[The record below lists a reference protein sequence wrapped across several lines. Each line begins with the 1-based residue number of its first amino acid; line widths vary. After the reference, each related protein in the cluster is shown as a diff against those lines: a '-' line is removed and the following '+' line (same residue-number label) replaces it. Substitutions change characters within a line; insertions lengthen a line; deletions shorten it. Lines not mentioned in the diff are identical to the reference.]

1 MSANHAAFNLIFRFV
16 ENYVSPIAGRISSQ
30 RHVMAIRD
38 GFISAMPFMIVGSFL
53 LVFAYPP
60 FSPDTTWGFARAWLD
75 MAKQFEGQILTPFDM
90 TMGVMSLYICAAIA
104 YNLGKHYVKS
114 HQLDPF
120 MCAMLSLMAFLL
132 VAAPKTKGTLP
143 VDSLGGTGIF
153 TAILVAIYCV
163 EMMRFLKAH
172 NHRDPPAG
180 PGSADDQNSFDLLIP
195 VLVVVLTL
203 YPLSLVIQSEFGML
217 IPQAIMSVFKPL
229 VSAADS
235 LPAILLAVLI
245 GHLLW
250 FAGIHGAAIVSG
262 MLQMFWLT
270 NLGANQ
276 TALAASQPL
285 PHIFMEAFWTFFIV
299 IGGQVPRWGWC
310 SATWRSRSAHL
321 RSIGRLS
328 VVPSLFNI
336 NEPVIFGT
344 PIVMNPVF
352 FIPFLLAP
360 MVNAVLAWSAMKFDL
375 IGRVISVVPWT
386 APAPVGAAWA
396 LGWDFRAAILVVVL
410 ACVSAIIYFPFF
422 KVYEKQLLEQE
433 AEEAQRNAEEE
444 NQQVA

>member
-16 ENYVSPIAGRISSQ
+16 ENYISPVAGRISSQ

-75 MAKQFEGQILTPFDM
+75 LAKEFEGRILTPFDM
-90 TMGVMSLYICAAIA
+90 TMGIMSIYICAAIS

-120 MCAMLSLMAFLL
+120 MCSMLSIMAFLL
-132 VAAPKTKGTLP
+132 VAAPKTSGTLP

-172 NHRDPPAG
+172 NIGIRLPDQVPPMIK
-180 PGSADDQNSFDLLIP
+180 NSFDLLIP

-203 YPLSLVIQSEFGML
+203 YPLSLFIQHQFDML

-250 FAGIHGAAIVSG
+250 FDPRGGNCLRYAADVLADQPGYEPAGSGTGRAVTAHLYGGVLDVLHCDRRLRRHHGAGYLLSA
-262 MLQMFWLT
+262 
-270 NLGANQ
+270 
-276 TALAASQPL
+276 QPL
-285 PHIFMEAFWTFFIV
+285 GP
-299 IGGQVPRWGWC
+299 
-310 SATWRSRSAHL
+310 SAVYW
-321 RSIGRLS
+321 
-328 VVPSLFNI
+328 PSERGT
-336 NEPVIFGT
+336 EPV
-344 PIVMNPVF
+344 
-352 FIPFLLAP
+352 
-360 MVNAVLAWSAMKFDL
+360 
-375 IGRVISVVPWT
+375 
-386 APAPVGAAWA
+386 
-396 LGWDFRAAILVVVL
+396 
-410 ACVSAIIYFPFF
+410 
-422 KVYEKQLLEQE
+422 
-433 AEEAQRNAEEE
+433 
-444 NQQVA
+444 

>member
-104 YNLGKHYVKS
+104 YNLGKHYVKT

-132 VAAPKTKGTLP
+132 VAAPKTKGALP

-172 NHRDPPAG
+172 NIGIRLPDQVPPMIK
-180 PGSADDQNSFDLLIP
+180 NSFDLLIP

-203 YPLSLVIQSEFGML
+203 YPLSLLIQSQFGML
-217 IPQAIMSVFKPL
+217 IPQAIMSIFKPL

-235 LPAILLAVLI
+235 LPAILLAVLHRH
-245 GHLLW
+245 GGLQMADQDVFVNVVGGVKVTETSADLALLLAMVSSLRDRPLPQDLVV
-250 FAGIHGAAIVSG
+250 FGEVGLAGEIRPVPSGQERISEAAKHGFRRAIVPAANVPKKIPEG
-262 MLQMFWLT
+262 MQVFGVKKL
-270 NLGANQ
+270 AD
-276 TALAASQPL
+276 AL
-285 PHIFMEAFWTFFIV
+285 
-299 IGGQVPRWGWC
+299 
-310 SATWRSRSAHL
+310 
-321 RSIGRLS
+321 
-328 VVPSLFNI
+328 N
-336 NEPVIFGT
+336 
-344 PIVMNPVF
+344 VF
-352 FIPFLLAP
+352 D
-360 MVNAVLAWSAMKFDL
+360 DL
-375 IGRVISVVPWT
+375 
-386 APAPVGAAWA
+386 
-396 LGWDFRAAILVVVL
+396 
-410 ACVSAIIYFPFF
+410 
-422 KVYEKQLLEQE
+422 
-433 AEEAQRNAEEE
+433 
-444 NQQVA
+444 

>member
-75 MAKQFEGQILTPFDM
+75 M
-90 TMGVMSLYICAAIA
+90 TMGIMSIYICAAIA

-172 NHRDPPAG
+172 NIGIRLPEQVPPMIK
-180 PGSADDQNSFDLLIP
+180 NSFDLLIP

-203 YPLSLVIQSEFGML
+203 YPLSLVIQSQFGML

-276 TALAASQPL
+276 TALAAGQPL

-299 IGGQVPRWGWC
+299 IGGSG
-310 SATWRSRSAHL
+310 ATMGLVICYLRSRSAHL

-328 VVPSLFNI
+328 VVPSFFNI

-360 MVNAVLAWSAMKFDL
+360 MVNAVLAWAAMTFDL

-386 APAPVGAAWA
+386 APAPIGAAWA

-433 AEEAQRNAEEE
+433 AEEAQRSAEED